1 MPVKKRFLFFL
12 ICLSLAAV
20 PRVLQGPPGSSRV
33 NPSPGPPPISGN
45 LVFFYYRDLPG
56 AVGFYRDTLG
66 LTEVLDY
73 GFARIFRISQSTFIG
88 LVDEKQGMHSA
99 DDPKTVTLSFI
110 TPHTDQWYACLQKKG
125 LEFRS
130 PLQSSS
136 RIHIRGFV
144 TRDPE
149 GYLLEFQKFLDHP
162 MNEKLNRRLRGLK
175 LFPTAIRWKDRRLG
189 FLGNIVWLYYRDLP
203 GAGKFYR
210 EQLDLRLLCDQR
222 TSVVMDSSP
231 SGFIGLVDETRG
243 LHRYTEAKAVSVAFL
258 VNNIRG
264 WYRHLREAGR
274 PIKRELGPAENNRL
288 EAFMTTDPAG
298 YILEFDRFLPH
309 PDNLRLLRAL
319 RK

>member
-1 MPVKKRFLFFL
+1 MATGKHCLLFLL
-12 ICLSLAAV
+12 CLGVAA
-20 PRVLQGPPGSSRV
+20 LPGMV
-33 NPSPGPPPISGN
+33 WAAPGPPPISGN

-88 LVDEKQGMHSA
+88 LVDEKEGMHSA
-99 DDPKTVTLSFI
+99 ADPKTVTLSFI
-110 TPHTDQWYACLQKKG
+110 TPHTDEWFAYLQKKG

-144 TRDPE
+144 TRDPG

-162 MNEKLNRRLRGLK
+162 MNEKLNRRLEGLG
-175 LFPTAIRWKDRRLG
+175 LFPTKIRWKNRTLG
-189 FLGNIVWLYYRDLP
+189 FLGNIIWLYYRDLS
-203 GAGKFYR
+203 GAGEFYR
-210 EQLDLRLLCDQR
+210 EKLDLRLLCDQQ
-222 TSVVMDSSP
+222 TSRVMDSSP

-243 LHRYTEAKAVSVAFL
+243 LHRYTERKAVNVAFL

-264 WYRHLREAGR
+264 WYRHLREAGLPMR
-274 PIKRELGPAENNRL
+274 RELQRAEENRVNVFL
-288 EAFMTTDPAG
+288 TTDPAG
-298 YILEFDRFLPH
+298 YILEFDRFLPRR
-309 PDNLRLLRAL
+309 DNRRLLRAL
-319 RK
+319 QE